1 MIANQHKALV
11 LQMFSTYTSI
21 HEHVKAML
29 LLSSRNL
36 IETKYRWLLEFDDGI
51 ITVADISAYQSS
63 LSQINLGI

>member
-1 MIANQHKALV
+1 MVANQHKALV
-11 LQMFSTYTSI
+11 LQMMFSTYTSI

-63 LSQINLGI
+63 HLRKT